1 MSKIVT
7 TLFLLVFSISIFA
20 QQPRTLS
27 STEVYEGLEKMQF
40 LGSALYVAAHPDDE
54 NTRMIA
60 YLSNEVKAET
70 AYLSLTRGDGGQ
82 NLIGTEIREL
92 LGVIRTQE
100 LLAARRIDKG
110 TQFFTRA
117 NDFGFSKH
125 PDETMEIWNK
135 DEVMS
140 DIVWTIR
147 KWRPDIIINRFD
159 AERAGKT
166 HGHHTASAVLSLE
179 AYELAGDPTKYPE
192 QLRHVEAWQ
201 PTRLYYNTSWWRYGG
216 REEFEKVDKSN
227 MTTADIGTFYP
238 MRGLSNSEIAS
249 YSRSEHKS
257 QGMGNTPRRG
267 SETEYLVH
275 LMGNDKV
282 EKENIFAGI
291 NTTWARVPGGAKI
304 GEKLAQIQEDF
315 DFARPGKSVEELVEV
330 YQMIQALPDG
340 HWKRV
345 KGKELKELIGGAL
358 GMYLSATAA
367 DYLATPGE
375 TLAITTEAIIRQGA
389 KATLK
394 KIELQ
399 PGGESKSFD
408 VTLNDNEGQ
417 SAEFSYTIPATAK
430 YTTPYW
436 LNKKAQLGMY
446 DVPEQQLRG
455 LPETPRDIRAL
466 FTFEIEGKLFEFPVE
481 IAYKRT
487 DPVRGEFW
495 RPFEIVPPVYANLQ
509 DDVVVYAD
517 RNAKPVRVTIG
528 SNTKDLRG
536 EVTLARPDG
545 WRIEPEYIDVEL
557 AEKGATQTIEF
568 QLFPPEGQSDGKIT
582 PIVATSDGNYYTN
595 GLTLIEYDHIPTQTI
610 LTDPTARI
618 VKLDLQRRG
627 DRVGYIMGA
636 GDKIPESL
644 AQIGYEVDLLEDDD
658 VTLQNLKN
666 YDAVITGIRAYNTRE
681 RMKFLQPV
689 LFEYVEQGGNLI
701 VQYNTTWRMPFP
713 KEQLAPYPMNLSRDR
728 VTDEYA
734 EVRILA
740 PDHPV
745 VNTPNKIT
753 QKDFEGWVQERGLYF
768 ANEWSDEFTPIF
780 SSNDPGEPERNGGL
794 LVAKYG
800 EGYYVYTGYSWF
812 RELPAGVPGAYR
824 IFTNLISLGK

>member
-1 MSKIVT
+1 MFRSLLVLLSLIVT
-7 TLFLLVFSISIFA
+7 VSLFA

-60 YLSNEVKAET
+60 YLSNEVRAQT

-100 LLAARRIDKG
+100 LLAARRIDRG
-110 TQFFTRA
+110 SQFFTRA

-147 KWRPDIIINRFD
+147 KWRPDIVINRFD

-179 AYELAGDPTKYPE
+179 AFDLVGDATKYPE
-192 QLRHVEAWQ
+192 QLKYLEPWQ
-201 PTRLYYNTSWWRYGG
+201 PARLYYNTSWWRYGG

-227 MTTADIGTFYP
+227 MSTADIGVFYP

-249 YSRSEHKS
+249 YSRSEHRS

-267 SETEYLVH
+267 SDTEYLVG
-275 LMGNDKV
+275 LRGDEKI
-282 EKENIFAGI
+282 EKENLFAGI
-291 NTTWARVPGGAKI
+291 NTTWSRVPGGAAI
-304 GEKLAQIQEDF
+304 GERLAKIQQDY
-315 DFARPGKSVEELVEV
+315 DFARPGKSVEDMVEV
-330 YQMIQALPDG
+330 YEMIQELPDG
-340 HWKRV
+340 HWKRI
-345 KGKELKELIGGAL
+345 KETELRDLIAGAL
-358 GMYLSATAA
+358 GMYLSATAE
-367 DYLATPGE
+367 DYFATPGE
-375 TLAITTEAIIRQGA
+375 TLTIETEAIIRQGV

-394 KIELQ
+394 QIELL
-399 PGGESKSFD
+399 PSGESRKFD
-408 VTLNDNEGQ
+408 VALNDNERRNT
-417 SAEFSYTIPATAK
+417 EFSYTVPTDAK

-436 LNKKAQLGMY
+436 LNKRAELGMY
-446 DVPEQQLRG
+446 DVPDQQLRG
-455 LPETPRDIRAL
+455 LPETPRDIKAV
-466 FTFEIEGKLFEFPVE
+466 FTFEVKGTELTFPVE
-481 IAYKRT
+481 VAYKRT

-495 RPFEIVPPVYANLQ
+495 RPFEIVPPVYANFQ

-517 RNAKPVRVTIG
+517 RAAKPVRVTVG
-528 SNTKDLRG
+528 SNTDQLTGR
-536 EVTLARPDG
+536 VTLARPND
-545 WRIEPEYIDVEL
+545 WTISPEYIDVEL
-557 AEKGATQTIEF
+557 MEKGATTTVEF
-568 QLFPPEGQSDGKIT
+568 QLTPPTGQSDGKIT
-582 PIVATSDGNYYTN
+582 PIFETSAGQSFTN

-610 LTDPTARI
+610 LSDPTARV
-618 VKLDLQRRG
+618 VKIDLQRRG

-636 GDKIPESL
+636 GDKVPESL
-644 AQIGYEVDLLEDDD
+644 EQIGYRVDLLEDDD
-658 VTLQNLKN
+658 VTAANLKN

-689 LFEYVEQGGNLI
+689 LFDYVKAGGNLI

-713 KEQLAPYPMNLSRDR
+713 KDQLAPYPMTLSRDR

-740 PDHPV
+740 PEHPL

-753 QKDFEGWVQERGLYF
+753 ERDFEDWVQERGLYF
-768 ANEWSDEFTPIF
+768 ANEWSDEFTPVF
-780 SSNDPGEPERNGGL
+780 GSNDPGEPERNGGM

-824 IFTNLISLGK
+824 IFANMISLGK